1 MSPPHTEHP
10 SSHAH
15 LGSALASEP
24 KSGRHDG
31 GDESIRR
38 PRARDD
44 VAALARVRATYRV
57 AAAPGREIRHRVHP
71 RSRALIQNLV
81 PRRPRVLGARR
92 HRRAAARGDG
102 GVKRHRRRRGA
113 LPLHRRLRQRG
124 VAVLLAVRERADGL
138 PDRVRRGRRR
148 RRRCDMRR
156 APSPLP
162 LPAAARLVP
171 PARVQLRLARR
182 HRLRVRARAQR
193 RLRLGQRLHR
203 RRERRGGRG
212 GHRRARV
219 RRRRHRRRPPREHPL
234 EGNCPYEAMSGWS
247 SKASE
252 AELKGV
258 DGGD

>member
-24 KSGRHDG
+24 KSGYVPLGKVTRPFSPFPSG
-31 GDESIRR
+31 LPRCVARSILDVTTEETSRSGA

-148 RRRCDMRR
+148 RRRCDTRR

-171 PARVQLRLARR
+171 P
-182 HRLRVRARAQR
+182 RARTAPSR
-193 RLRLGQRLHR
+193 TPPSPPRP
-203 RRERRGGRG
+203 
-212 GHRRARV
+212 RARSAPAPAWATTPSSP
-219 RRRRHRRRPPREHPL
+219 RASRRPRGSSPRP
-234 EGNCPYEAMSGWS
+234 CPA
-247 SKASE
+247 AS
-252 AELKGV
+252 ASPSAPP
-258 DGGD
+258 